1 MLTGSHTRPPN
12 LSVAGRR
19 LDPEIRRN
27 KGPELLRKF
36 PSKERERSCT
46 FVTFDEAKPSNL
58 PSILRQSIA
67 LNHCAHPAVETFQA
81 SKTHDW
87 KVKPMSIPIPAE
99 TPDPNID
106 KPVLPVP
113 PPDVDPPPTMPP
125 VIPKGDPP
133 SEEPPATLEDEFF
146 E

>member
-1 MLTGSHTRPPN
+1 VWQKQAISQ
-12 LSVAGRR
+12 SWRR
-19 LDPEIRRN
+19 R
-27 KGPELLRKF
+27 
-36 PSKERERSCT
+36 
-46 FVTFDEAKPSNL
+46 
-58 PSILRQSIA
+58 SIA
-67 LNHCAHPAVETFQA
+67 LNHCAHATVEPVQA
-81 SKTHDW
+81 SKTTDW

-113 PPDVDPPPTMPP
+113 PPEDPPTTMPP

-133 SEEPPATLEDEFF
+133 TEEPPAILEDEFF

>member
-1 MLTGSHTRPPN
+1 
-12 LSVAGRR
+12 
-19 LDPEIRRN
+19 
-27 KGPELLRKF
+27 
-36 PSKERERSCT
+36 
-46 FVTFDEAKPSNL
+46 
-58 PSILRQSIA
+58 
-67 LNHCAHPAVETFQA
+67 
-81 SKTHDW
+81 
-87 KVKPMSIPIPAE
+87 MSIPIPAE

-113 PPDVDPPPTMPP
+113 PAEDPPTTMPP